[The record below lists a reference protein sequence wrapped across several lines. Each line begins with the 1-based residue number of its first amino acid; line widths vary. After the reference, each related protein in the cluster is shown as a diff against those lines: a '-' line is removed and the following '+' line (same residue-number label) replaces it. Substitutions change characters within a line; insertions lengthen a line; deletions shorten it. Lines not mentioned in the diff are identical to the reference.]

1 MEKNEQQCWEHFF
14 ELGKSRLKSKE
25 YSLAVKEFS
34 KSIIFKNT
42 ANNYE
47 IASSYLYRGNA
58 HYYLKNLDKAND
70 DLKKGILLGPNRLDY
85 ILALHNRMQINSD
98 REDYYEIIDDAKKLI
113 TLGSNNKYVRHIHDE
128 PNYILIIAIAYLKLG
143 HYRNALIYLDR
154 MSPVLFKNSEIS
166 KKATY
171 YICTGWARSKLK
183 EYESA
188 LEDFK
193 KVLSIDRNL
202 LIQSFTFRIFN
213 IKLADEIDDAMK
225 MLLMVEHNI
234 VFK

>member
-1 MEKNEQQCWEHFF
+1 MGKTEKRSWKIFF
-14 ELGKSRLKSKE
+14 KLGKSRLKSKE

-113 TLGSNNKYVRHIHDE
+113 TLGSNNKSARHIHDE

-143 HYRNALIYLDR
+143 DIQGSDEDL
-154 MSPVLFKNSEIS
+154 
-166 KKATY
+166 KKA
-171 YICTGWARSKLK
+171 K
-183 EYESA
+183 EIENKNKNAIEMNELTFDY
-188 LEDFK
+188 K
-193 KVLSIDRNL
+193 KVID
-202 LIQSFTFRIFN
+202 SFNR
-213 IKLADEIDDAMK
+213 
-225 MLLMVEHNI
+225 
-234 VFK
+234 